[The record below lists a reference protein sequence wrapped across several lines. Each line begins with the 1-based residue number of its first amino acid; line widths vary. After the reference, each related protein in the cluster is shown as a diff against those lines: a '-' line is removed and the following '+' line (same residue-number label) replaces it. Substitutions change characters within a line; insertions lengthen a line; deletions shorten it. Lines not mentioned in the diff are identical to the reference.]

1 MIKGLLLENF
11 MSYKNAY
18 VSFKDGLNIICGP
31 NGSGKSSIL
40 LAISIVLGQ
49 TYTERAKRLSD
60 LIRYGEDEA
69 RITLILDNSIK
80 NGKRPFSSFYK
91 NDLKITRVIK
101 KNGDYYYLMD
111 GKPVNKNAITYAFNK
126 VGLNPNNMLV
136 IMHQLMVGKFSL
148 TSPQEKLKMLENAVG
163 FQSYREDVI
172 DTKRRL
178 EKMFTEEHSIFKML
192 NSTKET
198 YEFWKKE
205 YEKFLYKKEL
215 ELKLNELKK
224 ELLFVK
230 IKKKEIKLKKLDE
243 KIKEKEIAIK
253 KLSEDL
259 IKFNQNL
266 SEVQK
271 RFESLKNKLKNLI
284 EERKIL
290 YEFVIS
296 IKERFNKVE
305 DGIEPILVDSSL
317 KALSNLFQKLI
328 EYKELELNEF
338 EKTISELIKTKVS
351 IEVLLMKKELL
362 SEGLKNL
369 KKNYRI
375 INEELKPLLL
385 EANKLRLDF
394 KAQVHERNIIEI
406 MNEMSITEERLKP
419 LAHISSD
426 VKKMYSSYAN
436 LYEKLSEKAETLKKN
451 KKKLEEELKKR
462 LEKWKQVI
470 NEFLKNLSYR
480 YNSILAEIGASGEIK
495 LVESND
501 IEKAGIEILVGF
513 KGLKPRSLD
522 SLTQSGGERSIAL
535 MAFLLALQQ
544 NIISP
549 FRAIDEFDVHMDP
562 RNREIISR
570 LIIANTKSWFEGQ
583 YIVITPGQIHI
594 PDENVHVIVVQ
605 TTNGYSTL
613 YEVNE

>member
-215 ELKLNELKK
+215 ELKLNEL
-224 ELLFVK
+224 
-230 IKKKEIKLKKLDE
+230 
-243 KIKEKEIAIK
+243 
-253 KLSEDL
+253 
-259 IKFNQNL
+259 
-266 SEVQK
+266 
-271 RFESLKNKLKNLI
+271 
-284 EERKIL
+284 
-290 YEFVIS
+290 
-296 IKERFNKVE
+296 
-305 DGIEPILVDSSL
+305 
-317 KALSNLFQKLI
+317 
-328 EYKELELNEF
+328 
-338 EKTISELIKTKVS
+338 
-351 IEVLLMKKELL
+351 
-362 SEGLKNL
+362 
-369 KKNYRI
+369 
-375 INEELKPLLL
+375 
-385 EANKLRLDF
+385 
-394 KAQVHERNIIEI
+394 
-406 MNEMSITEERLKP
+406 
-419 LAHISSD
+419 
-426 VKKMYSSYAN
+426 
-436 LYEKLSEKAETLKKN
+436 
-451 KKKLEEELKKR
+451 
-462 LEKWKQVI
+462 
-470 NEFLKNLSYR
+470 
-480 YNSILAEIGASGEIK
+480 
-495 LVESND
+495 
-501 IEKAGIEILVGF
+501 
-513 KGLKPRSLD
+513 
-522 SLTQSGGERSIAL
+522 
-535 MAFLLALQQ
+535 
-544 NIISP
+544 
-549 FRAIDEFDVHMDP
+549 
-562 RNREIISR
+562 
-570 LIIANTKSWFEGQ
+570 
-583 YIVITPGQIHI
+583 
-594 PDENVHVIVVQ
+594 
-605 TTNGYSTL
+605 
-613 YEVNE
+613 